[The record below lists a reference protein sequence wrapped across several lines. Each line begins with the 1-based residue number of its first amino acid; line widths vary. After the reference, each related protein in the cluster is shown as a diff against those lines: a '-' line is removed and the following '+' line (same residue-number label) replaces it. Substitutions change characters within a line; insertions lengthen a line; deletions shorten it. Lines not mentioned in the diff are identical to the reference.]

1 MQYLKNFLRWFLF
14 KIMLLQ
20 VMPTLGVLLFA
31 LYFGLKKEQ
40 FLVGLV
46 LSAVFSMLIVPYFF
60 EKRKFNIPDQIWE
73 SFISKGFSITP
84 MQKKEIEHAFWDF
97 IEIHKG
103 KNKNYVSPSY
113 VLNEFILTY
122 QAHTELFN
130 KMTCRH
136 LNRFWNYE
144 ANPDFRDFKFS
155 RYRRKIRHVKLR
167 NYRRVPAYLHTYHAL
182 NKKGRGG
189 GSNRLPDVFL
199 LDWTLENLGG
209 VAYSL
214 REILH
219 IKENYHL
226 NESFKTS
233 EIATTAFVSGLVL
246 EQLFEDY
253 QDDDQDYEPA
263 PTDGLGTGSGWSN
276 SDSSSSNSD
285 FGSSWNSSTSSDASS
300 SSHSSDS
307 YDSHD
312 SGSSHDSSDDD

>member
-1 MQYLKNFLRWFLF
+1 
-14 KIMLLQ
+14 MLLQ
-20 VMPTLGVLLFA
+20 VMPTLDVLLFA
-31 LYFGLKKEQ
+31 LNFGLKKEQ
-40 FLVGLV
+40 FLVELV
-46 LSAVFSMLIVPYFF
+46 LSATFSMLIVPYSF

-97 IEIHKG
+97 ICIHKG
-103 KNKNYVSPSY
+103 KNKNYVSSSY

-122 QAHTELFN
+122 QAHTELSK

-182 NKKGRGG
+182 NKKGRGV

-233 EIATTAFVSGLVL
+233 EIATTAFVSNVVL
-246 EQLFEDY
+246 EQLFKDY
-253 QDDDQDYEPA
+253 QSEPI
-263 PTDGLGTGSGWSN
+263 DWLGTGSS
-276 SDSSSSNSD
+276 
-285 FGSSWNSSTSSDASS
+285 
-300 SSHSSDS
+300 
-307 YDSHD
+307 
-312 SGSSHDSSDDD
+312 